1 MFNYVVPVKRI
12 CVIMSCLEMDVGN
25 SHEMAFSLQI
35 QRDFQR
41 QSFKSSLR
49 HTFY

>member
-25 SHEMAFSLQI
+25 SHEMAFSLTI
-35 QRDFQR
+35 QRE
-41 QSFKSSLR
+41 SFKSLLR
-49 HTFY
+49 HPFY

>member
-25 SHEMAFSLQI
+25 SHEMTFSLTI